1 MLRPTVCSSLLFREA
16 TSGQGDTSLLS
27 PLPGTPVLPSCT
39 GPADNNLKSTSW
51 CVSCLLMSGQG
62 DASLLS
68 LLPAPPALPSCTAP
82 DNDLKSHGVCPACC
96 PLPIRPRSM
105 EAETAFLCPES
116 QPLIGAQHTDGA
128 QPVSA
133 PMKGRVHR
141 VPHLCLAF
149 PGDKPTAPLFANH
162 SHTTLTSSITSG
174 GSHVCLPN
182 WVGGPPQEKLYHD
195 HL

>member
-1 MLRPTVCSSLLFREA
+1 MTPASCHCSLGPQFC
-16 TSGQGDTSLLS
+16 
-27 PLPGTPVLPSCT
+27 LPAQAPR
-39 GPADNNLKSTSW
+39 DNNLKSASW
-51 CVSCLLMSGQG
+51 CVSCLLTSGQG

-68 LLPAPPALPSCTAP
+68 PLPAPPALPSCTAP

-96 PLPIRPRSM
+96 PLPIRPSSM
-105 EAETAFLCPES
+105 EAETTFLCPES
-116 QPLIGAQHTDGA
+116 QPLIGAQHTDRA

-149 PGDKPTAPLFANH
+149 PGDEPTAPLFANH

-182 WVGGPPQEKLYHD
+182 WVGGVLHRRNSIMITFSLRTARAQ
-195 HL
+195 